1 MPETA
6 REYGLIVN
14 DNVDERYNFEKSTIA
29 AAKYLNYLHTLF

>member
-14 DNVDERYNFEKSTIA
+14 DDIDERYNFEKATDA
-29 AAKYLNYLHTLF
+29 AVRYLDYLH